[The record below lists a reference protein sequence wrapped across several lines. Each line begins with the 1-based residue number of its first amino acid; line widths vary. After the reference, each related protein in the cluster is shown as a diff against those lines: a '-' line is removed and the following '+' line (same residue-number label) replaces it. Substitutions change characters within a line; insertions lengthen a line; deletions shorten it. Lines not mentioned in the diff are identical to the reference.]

1 MKSKHHMC
9 VSVRGVLRWPDR
21 KLVSDW
27 SGCIT
32 DGAGKSLKTAFEIR
46 EFWMDHLAK
55 GHEVIPLGEPCEGFD
70 YGGKGCPGH
79 PMPDEEPACKAAEAT
94 PAGPEKG

>member
-1 MKSKHHMC
+1 MRSKHHMC

-32 DGAGKSLKTAFEIR
+32 DDTGKSPRTAYEIR
-46 EFWMDHLAK
+46 EFWMDHLSK

-79 PMPDEEPACKAAEAT
+79 PIPEDDDDGAAEAKA
-94 PAGPEKG
+94 PREGGG